1 MNTEYPT
8 PNTQHPS
15 AATWLRAVGLM
26 AALTFCAYRGSLD
39 NDFAGWDDATYVTDN
54 PAVTGFS
61 LPLAFTTIRVGTY
74 APLQIL
80 SYMLDHALWG
90 FEPYGFHLTNLL
102 LHALN
107 AVLVCVVVREIVGR
121 AILVPLLAGLL
132 FALHPVH
139 VESVAWISER
149 KDVLST
155 FFMLLSFRWFMRVA
169 QSAAADSLHPEEGRQ
184 GCLRYAARGGGAAYW
199 LSLGS
204 FALALLSKPIAIVLP
219 LLMAAYVLAFSRAW
233 RRMAMPLAP
242 FFALTV
248 VFTFIGFCTQ
258 LVTGSVHPPHGGSL
272 YSTALTMLRAAVSY
286 LGLLLVPVNQ
296 SALYRPEPSTSALDP
311 RVLAAVTV
319 LVAALAAAVPAA
331 RRSRLALF
339 CLLWMVIPLIPVSNL
354 IPLAVVLADRYL
366 YVPSIGFCVLA
377 GLCVAALGAQ
387 GGGRWSV
394 VGVRGQNT
402 QHLIRR
408 GGNTA
413 EQQPASEVL
422 RQRTAYALCCAALAL
437 LSALTAQRCM
447 AWKGPVSLWTDALR
461 KSVTNPQAHYNRG
474 VFLADAGLDA
484 RAEKEYRKA
493 VREKP
498 DYLKALTNLGNLLG
512 DRGDLD
518 GAARLLESAVKQFP
532 KELIVRYNLAV
543 AYYRQGRFEKAAAE
557 YEAAL
562 TLNPNHVDSHIA
574 LGHIYAER
582 LPAPAKAL
590 PHLRRALELAPN
602 HPQAPLVRQW
612 LEKLE
617 AKSAK

>member
-1 MNTEYPT
+1 MNTEHPT

-15 AATWLRAVGLM
+15 AATWLRAVGLV

-155 FFMLLSFRWFMRVA
+155 FFMLLSFRWFI
-169 QSAAADSLHPEEGRQ
+169 
-184 GCLRYAARGGGAAYW
+184 RYERDGGAAYW

-319 LVAALAAAVPAA
+319 
-331 RRSRLALF
+331 
-339 CLLWMVIPLIPVSNL
+339 
-354 IPLAVVLADRYL
+354 
-366 YVPSIGFCVLA
+366 
-377 GLCVAALGAQ
+377 
-387 GGGRWSV
+387 
-394 VGVRGQNT
+394 
-402 QHLIRR
+402 
-408 GGNTA
+408 
-413 EQQPASEVL
+413 
-422 RQRTAYALCCAALAL
+422 
-437 LSALTAQRCM
+437 
-447 AWKGPVSLWTDALR
+447 
-461 KSVTNPQAHYNRG
+461 
-474 VFLADAGLDA
+474 
-484 RAEKEYRKA
+484 
-493 VREKP
+493 
-498 DYLKALTNLGNLLG
+498 
-512 DRGDLD
+512 
-518 GAARLLESAVKQFP
+518 
-532 KELIVRYNLAV
+532 
-543 AYYRQGRFEKAAAE
+543 
-557 YEAAL
+557 
-562 TLNPNHVDSHIA
+562 
-574 LGHIYAER
+574 
-582 LPAPAKAL
+582 
-590 PHLRRALELAPN
+590 
-602 HPQAPLVRQW
+602 
-612 LEKLE
+612 
-617 AKSAK
+617 